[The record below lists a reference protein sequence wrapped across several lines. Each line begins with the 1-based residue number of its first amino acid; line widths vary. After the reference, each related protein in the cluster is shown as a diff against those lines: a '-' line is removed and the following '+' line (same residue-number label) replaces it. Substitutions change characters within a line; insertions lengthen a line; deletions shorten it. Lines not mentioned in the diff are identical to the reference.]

1 MESKTNTK
9 LNSMTSKQ
17 VTKLTIFFEK
27 LLKENYKTDR
37 QLKGAKSKNKYHI
50 NHFSAFE
57 GIRVTSFL
65 GLIIF

>member
-37 QLKGAKSKNKYHI
+37 QLKRS
-50 NHFSAFE
+50 
-57 GIRVTSFL
+57 
-65 GLIIF
+65 

>member
-1 MESKTNTK
+1 MKTGFKLIQTEKKNYIICSQSDLIIWIIMESKTNTK

-37 QLKGAKSKNKYHI
+37 QLKRS
-50 NHFSAFE
+50 
-57 GIRVTSFL
+57 
-65 GLIIF
+65 